1 MSPSLQPTLGQ
12 PYNKTIQQR
21 MKGKQER
28 RQLYADI
35 DLKRTQRFGT
45 LCSAFQA
52 LQMPVSINQSSVHQ
66 L

>member
-1 MSPSLQPTLGQ
+1 
-12 PYNKTIQQR
+12 

-52 LQMPVSINQSSVHQ
+52 LQMPVSTLAAAAAVWE
-66 L
+66 

>member
-1 MSPSLQPTLGQ
+1 
-12 PYNKTIQQR
+12 
-21 MKGKQER
+21 MKGKQQR

-52 LQMPVSINQSSVHQ
+52 LQMPVSSNISVTIVTTNVTIVEF
-66 L
+66 LSVYM

>member
-1 MSPSLQPTLGQ
+1 
-12 PYNKTIQQR
+12 

-28 RQLYADI
+28 RQQYAGI

-52 LQMPVSINQSSVHQ
+52 LQMPVSNLSTIISMSAILSSTHAYIPPSLLFSPV
-66 L
+66 